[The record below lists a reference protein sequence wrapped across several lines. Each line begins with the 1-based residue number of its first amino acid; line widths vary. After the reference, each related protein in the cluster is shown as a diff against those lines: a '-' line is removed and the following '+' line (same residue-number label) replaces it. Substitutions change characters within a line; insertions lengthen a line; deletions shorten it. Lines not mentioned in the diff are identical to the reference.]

1 MSCLSIFLA
10 AAFSLLS
17 AVGLEKATGLL
28 WAMLLLVAAVA
39 ASVFVNIFFYKK
51 LNGAVELK
59 QYIFYTVLTW
69 VGLIVVVPVALY
81 NGLA

>member
-1 MSCLSIFLA
+1 MSCLSIFWA
-10 AAFSLLS
+10 AAFSLLG
-17 AVGLEKATGLL
+17 AVRLEAVAGIV

-69 VGLIVVVPVALY
+69 VGLIVVVPVAVY
-81 NGLA
+81 KGPA